1 MNNQILEDIED
12 VKRKMSLYVDKGRT
26 ISQAE
31 VKEEPVITVKL
42 DKSRLK
48 PLKKIV
54 NCDAQFLAVDCSTR
68 TLKRA
73 SNWGIYLMRA
83 TFTIVADHR
92 VDWGYNERIYSVI
105 GDSFTRGS
113 VLQDTRLE
121 LESEMALKQ
130 IHRVDSGDFLLLDG
144 PSYFGGPRKF
154 RMWLYEAAE
163 KKTLNLLCIS
173 KQSRILH
180 DERGRDFIAAV
191 YMISPHT
198 IWLYYPA
205 QEANKDKNLYGDVS
219 VVKLCE
225 DSHHVFRCDVMEYLK
240 GDRVDDLISSLTY
253 LSNDPR
259 CLGYPVPLWLA
270 HDFSAPSDTML
281 VSYYDKVEE
290 ALRDVGLLETLR
302 CEELVFS
309 FADELHGVKHAF
321 EWEWW
326 GEQV

>member
-1 MNNQILEDIED
+1 MNERIVEDLIEM
-12 VKRKMSLYVDKGRT
+12 KKKLREYIDKGRT
-26 ISQAE
+26 IGQAE
-31 VKEEPVITVKL
+31 VKEEPIITVKM
-42 DKSRLK
+42 DKSKLK
-48 PLKKIV
+48 PLKQV
-54 NCDAQFLAVDCSTR
+54 SSCDAQFLAVDCSTR

-83 TFTIVADHR
+83 TFAIVARHR

-105 GDSFTRGS
+105 GDAFTRGS
-113 VLQDTRLE
+113 VLQDIRLE

-130 IHRVDSGDFLLLDG
+130 LHRVDSGDFLLLDG

-154 RMWLYEAAE
+154 RIWLYEASE
-163 KKTLNLLCIS
+163 KKRLNLLCIS

-180 DERGRDFIAAV
+180 DEKGRDFIAAV
-191 YMISPHT
+191 YMLSPHA

-240 GDRVDDLISSLTY
+240 GYRVDELVSSLTF

-281 VSYYDKVEE
+281 LSYHDKVEE
-290 ALRDVGLLETLR
+290 TLGDAGVLETLR
-302 CEELVFS
+302 CEELVFR
-309 FADELHGVKHAF
+309 FGDEIHGVRHAF
-321 EWEWW
+321 ERELL
-326 GEQV
+326 GDYV